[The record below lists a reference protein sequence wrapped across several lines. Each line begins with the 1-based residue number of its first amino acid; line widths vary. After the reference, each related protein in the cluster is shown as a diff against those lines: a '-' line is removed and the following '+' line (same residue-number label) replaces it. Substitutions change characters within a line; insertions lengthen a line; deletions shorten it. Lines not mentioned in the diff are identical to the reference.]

1 MKYPELYLQTVV
13 YAMEHG
19 ERKRYVASWKENVA
33 CKQGIEQAL
42 ARHYG
47 DDRLNSVTAAVEV
60 IRDFGME
67 RVKHVLANTIRYS
80 SDWDPRISQANREW
94 ACTVLTNDDGIFYLP
109 EPDVGY
115 VVNSHP
121 GLIDL
126 LVSEVRHQELLRQP
140 LTDADIEKE
149 AAALL
154 ADLRKPTMPNSP
166 DGKHYIA
173 QISHDFMMRAN
184 SRNLDRLFARLP
196 FGSLCFTTLNGRDGR
211 FAVIGQDE
219 DRNKPLRKPRRSVRD
234 KLAQAPAPL
243 PAEPKRHEQER

>member
-1 MKYPELYLQTVV
+1 MKYPELYLQTAL
-13 YAMEHG
+13 YAREHG
-19 ERKRYVASWKENVA
+19 EQERYFASRKENVA

-42 ARHYG
+42 AQHYG
-47 DDRLNSVTAAVEV
+47 DNRLSSVTAAVEV
-60 IRDFGME
+60 IRNYGME
-67 RVKHVLANTIRYS
+67 RVKFVLAHTVQHF
-80 SDWDPRISQANREW
+80 DWDGRISKANKEW
-94 ACTVLTNDDGIFYLP
+94 ASTVPLTADAATRA
-109 EPDVGY
+109 EPNVGY
-115 VVNSHP
+115 VVSSHP

-184 SRNLDRLFARLP
+184 SKNLDRLFARLP